1 MRLRPL
7 LVAVTIV
14 AAAACGTDDARPD
27 DAVWAP
33 VWQAQ
38 RDSVPA
44 AEVFLDQGQVLCS
57 DLVGQLH
64 AGREELLPT
73 PVEELD
79 AAVRDWVSHAE
90 SIAFDCPTNDPDRLR
105 DRLHGLD
112 VLAAEVE
119 AGLAADQTP

>member
-1 MRLRPL
+1 VRLRPL